1 MKLMQ
6 WMDAWLIPDNAK
18 ADAWSVR
25 KSRTL
30 VFIHLFLL
38 VFATIFLFF
47 NENNFDDVVTPPLE
61 LAVPVA
67 VLLILT
73 FRKWGNFMLSGNLL
87 TGFLFFFW
95 FFSTFSS
102 GGLYSDNL
110 LWMATTPLLALLFA
124 DKTSGYVWLASL
136 LAATT
141 YLFWLALAPDSPY
154 REMTAQYDAV
164 FYFTSYLGLFVVL
177 AGIVLIFATG
187 QLQIVQALLEKKEE
201 LSRQKEALDE
211 RTRMLEKTK
220 KELIATNKELEQFAY
235 AASHD
240 LKEPLRMIGSYTQ
253 LIQRRINL
261 PANDPS
267 NEYMGFVMD
276 GVLRMEKLLND
287 LLDYSRL
294 GRRPE
299 SFREVDLN
307 DTLLMVLGNLAK
319 TMEET
324 QAVVRSGELPVI
336 RASATEMMQLFQNL
350 ISNAIKFRRPDFS
363 PLVEVRHEENEEEH
377 RLYVHDNG
385 IGIAPEY
392 HESVFNIFER
402 LHSRFEYE
410 GTGIGLATCKKI
422 VTQLGGRIWVE
433 AQHAPG
439 TAFVLCFP
447 KQVRDAGAT
456 LVPAS

>member
-1 MKLMQ
+1 MKPMQ
-6 WMDAWLIPDNAK
+6 WLDKWLIPAQAK
-18 ADAWSVR
+18 VDAWSVR

-38 VFATIFLFF
+38 VFASIFMAF
-47 NENNFDDVVTPPLE
+47 NENKFEDVATPPLE
-61 LAVPVA
+61 LAIPVA
-67 VLLILT
+67 ILLILA
-73 FRKWGNFMLSGNLL
+73 FRKWGNFILSGNLL
-87 TGFLFFFW
+87 TAFLFFFW
-95 FFSTFSS
+95 FLSTFSS

-124 DKTSGYVWLASL
+124 DRISGYAWLAA
-136 LAATT
+136 LAAATG
-141 YLFWLALAPDSPY
+141 YLYWLAEVPGNGY
-154 REMTAQYDAV
+154 RDMTAQYDAY

-177 AGIVLIFATG
+177 TGIVLIFATG
-187 QLQIVQALLEKKEE
+187 QSQIVKALLEKKEE
-201 LSRQKEALDE
+201 LSAQKEALDE

-261 PANDPS
+261 PADDPS
-267 NEYMGFVMD
+267 TEYMGFVLD

-294 GRRPE
+294 GRRPD
-299 SFREVDLN
+299 SFRDVDLN
-307 DTLLMVLGNLAK
+307 DTLLMVVGNLAR
-319 TMEET
+319 TMEDT
-324 QAVVRSGELPVI
+324 RAVVRSGELPVV

-350 ISNAIKFRRPDFS
+350 VSNGIKFRQPDTD
-363 PLVEVRHEENEEEH
+363 PMVEIYGEEKDGEF
-377 RLYVHDNG
+377 RLTFRDNG

-433 AQHAPG
+433 PEGRPG
-439 TAFVLCFP
+439 TTFVLSLP
-447 KQVRDAGAT
+447 KSLPTTDRAA
-456 LVPAS
+456 